1 MPSIASSSRAR
12 TRTPLIS
19 LPLTTFIQPIPSS
32 SSSFPSPVSLP
43 SKRGPSSL
51 SVPSSPGSTKARK
64 VSRTETDGSET
75 VRKARVATS
84 GSGKGKG
91 KEQVDD
97 DERAVEV
104 GVTPRIKNVLEKDDL
119 GVGKS
124 PARRLFV
131 NDRESP
137 ISGIS
142 GAISTPP
149 KSHRG
154 LAPSPPIS
162 DSPFIV
168 STPTSTTSDQDEI
181 EIDVQAA
188 PSPTLPASSLP
199 FESGSASHCGFT
211 IYQSNSTEL
220 RELDEFAASQ
230 ILQLTASTGPSSSSS
245 PSLSEIDLNNIENQE
260 NLQPLSLP
268 SVNYPPSPNSKSR
281 SNPHS
286 NRTTPSKYSTGTSTA
301 DDEIISMYLSAPS
314 TNSSI
319 SGTSASGSG
328 TRRRERS
335 KLINEVLLLRGEN
348 VREKEDKVD
357 VDVDEEEE
365 EELTPGKKIVKGGRE
380 RLRREVN
387 MA

>member
-32 SSSFPSPVSLP
+32 SSSFPSPISLP

-51 SVPSSPGSTKARK
+51 SVPSSPGSTKTRK
-64 VSRTETDGSET
+64 VSRTEMDGSET

-91 KEQVDD
+91 KEQVDE

-131 NDRESP
+131 DDRESP

-142 GAISTPP
+142 GAITTPP

-168 STPTSTTSDQDEI
+168 STPTSTSDQDEI

-188 PSPTLPASSLP
+188 PSPSLPSSSLP
-199 FESGSASHCGFT
+199 LEPGSEPHCGFT
-211 IYQSNSTEL
+211 IYQSTSTEL

-230 ILQLTASTGPSSSSS
+230 ILQLTSSAGQSLTPS
-245 PSLSEIDLNNIENQE
+245 PSVSEIDLNNIENQE

-268 SVNYPPSPNSKSR
+268 LVNYPPSPNSKSR
-281 SNPHS
+281 SNPNS
-286 NRTTPSKYSTGTSTA
+286 NRTTPSKYSSGTSTA

-348 VREKEDKVD
+348 VREKEDKMNVD
-357 VDVDEEEE
+357 VDAEEE
-365 EELTPGKKIVKGGRE
+365 EELTPGKKIIKGGRE